1 MTEKE
6 FYKFKTKTIELFL
19 NKCLKLDLMK
29 RRPNS
34 NKNLNNLASIFD
46 EVIEIS
52 FEKGELSAYKD
63 SRKTFKDKFFK
74 NFGVRI

>member
-6 FYKFKTKTIELFL
+6 FNKFRNKTTEFFVNRCLECNLL
-19 NKCLKLDLMK
+19 NKK
-29 RRPNS
+29 PS
-34 NKNLNNLASIFD
+34 STKNLNNLASIFN

-52 FEKGELSAYKD
+52 FDKGQLSAYKD
-63 SRKTFKDKFFK
+63 SRKTFKDKFLK